1 MAKETTSERVVV
13 GKDDARFAEE
23 DGGKV
28 DNWIQILLGVTIN
41 EKFLAVAICTAASSG
56 QAGSLPALWKRIYLD
71 WTHNLEIGPSAR
83 IVEMSLE

>member
-28 DNWIQILLGVTIN
+28 DN
-41 EKFLAVAICTAASSG
+41 
-56 QAGSLPALWKRIYLD
+56 
-71 WTHNLEIGPSAR
+71 
-83 IVEMSLE
+83 